1 MMTNRRKTL
10 TGMLTAG
17 VALLCGVTVA
27 KRARAKP
34 VEDMLAGAGPA
45 GAASDSSIEAALRQ
59 DLERM
64 GSRAYS
70 DEGIAVFLACETV
83 SGQAAPGPTEL
94 SATVAAQFRA
104 NAAAWQRIYPDAPD
118 TDVSKVIEVI
128 AERDFNRAASEG
140 TL

>member
-1 MMTNRRKTL
+1 
-10 TGMLTAG
+10 
-17 VALLCGVTVA
+17 
-27 KRARAKP
+27 
-34 VEDMLAGAGPA
+34 
-45 GAASDSSIEAALRQ
+45 
-59 DLERM
+59 M

-83 SGQAAPGPTEL
+83 SGGAAPGPTEL
-94 SATVAAQFRA
+94 SRVVAAQFRA

-128 AERDFNRAASEG
+128 AERDFNRADSEG